1 MGGGGASSKE
11 DQRKLDSGN
20 LHRLSSVSEL
30 ARGMCGLYD
39 YEAEKLAQAAREMGR
54 YSLHICGI
62 SETHWS
68 QSGELNLSTRELSV
82 HSGHDEGPHRGGA
95 VITLRYWK
103 HKGPRIIIA
112 SFTTKHKGINLNIIQ
127 AYAPT
132 NEAAEEDK
140 WCHSNGKKTLELK
153 CFTLQNST
161 L

>member
-30 ARGMCGLYD
+30 ARGMCGLYN

-68 QSGELNLSTRELSV
+68 QSGELNLSTGELFV
-82 HSGHDEGPHRGGA
+82 HSGHDEGPHRGGVGLLMSKQA
-95 VITLRYWK
+95 VRTLRYWK
-103 HKGPRIIIA
+103 HEGPIIIIA

-140 WCHSNGKKTLELK
+140 WCQSNEKKNT
-153 CFTLQNST
+153 
-161 L
+161 